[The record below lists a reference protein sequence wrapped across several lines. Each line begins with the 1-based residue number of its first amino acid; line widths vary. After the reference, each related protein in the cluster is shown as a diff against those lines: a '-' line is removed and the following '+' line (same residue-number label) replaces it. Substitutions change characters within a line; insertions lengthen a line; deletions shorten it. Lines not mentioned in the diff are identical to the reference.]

1 MQRILILNSKGGCGK
16 TTITTNLA
24 SYYAHEGYNT
34 ALMDFDP
41 QGSSTQWLSV
51 RSLEK
56 PIIHG
61 IVAHANTSMGQTSAF
76 QNRVPHGTEKVIL
89 DTPAG
94 INGEQL
100 KKLIAQTD
108 VVIIPVLPSPI
119 DIHAVSRFIQELLL
133 GAKIR
138 HTQVRVCVIANRIK
152 RQTNVYKSLKRFLNN
167 LDMPFLTELRDSQNY
182 VHAAERGLGIYEMW
196 DSRVAK
202 DKDEWQPMLDWL
214 GRETHVQTTSG
225 FIPQ

>member
-16 TTITTNLA
+16 TTIATNLA
-24 SYYAHEGYNT
+24 SYYANEGFNT
-34 ALMDFDP
+34 TLMDYDP

-56 PIIHG
+56 APIHG
-61 IVAHANTSMGQTSAF
+61 VVAHANTTMGQTSAF
-76 QNRVPHGTEKVIL
+76 QNRIPHGAEKVIL

-94 INGEQL
+94 ITGEQL
-100 KKLIAQTD
+100 RKLIEQAD
-108 VVIIPVLPSPI
+108 VVVIPVLPSPI
-119 DIHAVSRFIQELLL
+119 DIHAVSRFIQELLI

-138 HTQVRVCVIANRIK
+138 QRQVRVCVIANRIK
-152 RQTNVYKSLKRFLNN
+152 KQTNVYKALRRFLTT

-182 VHAAERGLGIYEMW
+182 VHAAERGMGIYEMW
-196 DSRVAK
+196 DSRVTK

-214 GRETHVQTTSG
+214 GLDSPAHSTSS
-225 FIPQ
+225 FTS

>member
-24 SYYAHEGYNT
+24 SYYANEGFNT
-34 ALMDFDP
+34 ALMDYDP
-41 QGSSTQWLSV
+41 QGSSTHWLNI

-61 IVAHANTSMGQTSAF
+61 VVAHANTTGGQTRAF

-94 INGEQL
+94 INGDL
-100 KKLIAQTD
+100 LRRLVAD
-108 VVIIPVLPSPI
+108 VDAVIIPVLPSPI

-138 HTQVRVCVIANRIK
+138 QRHVRVCIVANRIK
-152 RQTNVYKSLKRFLNN
+152 RQTNVYKSLKRFLSN

-202 DKDEWQPMLDWL
+202 DKDEWQPMIDWL
-214 GRETHVQTTSG
+214 GLESEVSTSSSH
-225 FIPQ
+225 IT

>member
-1 MQRILILNSKGGCGK
+1 MQRIVILNSKGGCGK
-16 TTITTNLA
+16 TTIATNLA
-24 SYYAHEGYNT
+24 SYFANEGYNT
-34 ALMDFDP
+34 ALMDYDP
-41 QGSSTQWLSV
+41 QGSSTHWLNV

-56 PIIHG
+56 AQIHG
-61 IVAHANTSMGQTSAF
+61 VVAHANTSMGQTSAF
-76 QNRVPHGTEKVIL
+76 QHRVPHGTEKVIL

-94 INGEQL
+94 INRDQL
-100 KKLIAQTD
+100 IKLVTQAD
-108 VVIIPVLPSPI
+108 VIIIPVLPSPI

-138 HTQVRVCVIANRIK
+138 QREVRVCVIANRIK
-152 RQTNVYKSLKRFLNN
+152 RQTTVYKALKRFLTT

-214 GRETHVQTTSG
+214 GADSQANNSSTNIT
-225 FIPQ
+225 

>member
-24 SYYAHEGYNT
+24 SYYANEGYST
-34 ALMDFDP
+34 TLMDYDP
-41 QGSSTQWLSV
+41 QGSSMQWLSQ

-56 PIIHG
+56 APIHG
-61 IVAHANTSMGQTSAF
+61 VIAHAHTSMGQTSAF

-89 DTPAG
+89 DTPAA
-94 INGEQL
+94 ITGEQL
-100 KKLIAQTD
+100 KKLVMQAD
-108 VVIIPVLPSPI
+108 VLIIPVLPSPI

-138 HTQVRVCVIANRIK
+138 QRNVRVCIVANRVK
-152 RQTNVYKSLKRFLNN
+152 RQTSVYKSLKRFLNT

-196 DSRVAK
+196 DSRVTK

-214 GRETHVQTTSG
+214 DLDSNATTSSTN
-225 FIPQ
+225 IT